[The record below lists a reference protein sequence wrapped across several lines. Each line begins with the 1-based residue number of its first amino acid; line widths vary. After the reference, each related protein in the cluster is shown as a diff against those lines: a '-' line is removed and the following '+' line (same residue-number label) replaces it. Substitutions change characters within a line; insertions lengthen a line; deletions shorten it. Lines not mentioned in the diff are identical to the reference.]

1 MQVARD
7 RGIMM
12 EKLVT
17 FMRQLV
23 VLGDERGGHCVAEE
37 GRLSSSEVEA
47 VVSRLS
53 KVRVQAAR
61 FRSRCIRIIC
71 QIGFSF
77 FAHLCHT
84 GIPHC
89 RSTWRNISQDT
100 STRLSSHCKSDSLAN
115 YLLPFG
121 IHYI

>member
-1 MQVARD
+1 M
-7 RGIMM
+7 
-12 EKLVT
+12 T
-17 FMRQLV
+17 YMRQLV

-47 VVSRLS
+47 VVGRLS

-61 FRSRCIRIIC
+61 FRSRCINIMSISSL
-71 QIGFSF
+71 IFP
-77 FAHLCHT
+77 HLCNT

-100 STRLSSHCKSDSLAN
+100 STRLSSHARVILLIIFC
-115 YLLPFG
+115 YLLELG
-121 IHYI
+121 VVHRHELCIVV